1 MTVKPYALKMLKR
14 VFDYEFKDAV
24 VQASITQESNTNTT
38 YNPSTGTVTNS
49 GTPVVNRGLLRRY
62 KSKYIDHNKVQQSDR
77 KLTLIQSEWLTYIPE
92 EGDKVTIGSQEWNVV
107 SITEDSVNVSW
118 SLQLRGV

>member
-1 MTVKPYALKMLKR
+1 MTTKPYALKMLKR

-24 VQASITQESNTNTT
+24 VEASIVQESNTNSS
-38 YNPSTGTVTNS
+38 YDPATGQVTNS

-62 KSKYIDHNKVQQSDR
+62 KTKYIDHNRVQQADR
-77 KLTLIQSEWLTYIPE
+77 KLTLIQSEWSTYVPE

-107 SITEDSVNVSW
+107 SVTEDALDISW